1 MANLA
6 LAFATPLAFAF
17 ALTFGAIA
25 TGSDRPADQCLSGG
39 VSPLLIHEAAW
50 AGICSAASDPSD
62 LGVLLDASRD
72 QAAGDWVTSASL
84 GEVEVAVAG
93 GKSPTLW
100 CRLQSKA
107 DLLW

>member
-62 LGVLLDASRD
+62 LGVDGFRD
-72 QAAGDWVTSASL
+72 EVVDDWVTSASL